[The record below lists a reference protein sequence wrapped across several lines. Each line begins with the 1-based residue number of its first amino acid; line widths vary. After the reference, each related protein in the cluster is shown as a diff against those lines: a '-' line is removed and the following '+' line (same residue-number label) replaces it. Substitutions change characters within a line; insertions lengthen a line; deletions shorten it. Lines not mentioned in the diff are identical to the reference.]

1 MIHNIHLR
9 LLDLSLRLPTPPPQ
23 DSTLPNEQVRMQ
35 RRVRNRRRPT
45 VSGVAILDTQQ
56 LVGSPV
62 EERIRTAVA
71 DMLEL
76 LPAGVDLDTPFM
88 LLGLTSNKML
98 SLRQRLN
105 NDFFDFQMAL
115 KSFR

>member
-1 MIHNIHLR
+1 MQIRDLKMIHNILLR

-76 LPAGVDLDTPFM
+76 LPAGVDLDTPFKAKFDR
-88 LLGLTSNKML
+88 TST
-98 SLRQRLN
+98 QYA
-105 NDFFDFQMAL
+105 FVC
-115 KSFR
+115 